1 MQMKNLG
8 IGMKSGD
15 KMKKFIKPNEIKRVS
30 KLMTEELELLNR
42 QIEILLNDINKIKSL
57 YKGYDADI
65 IVSKYVERVKK
76 LKHIIVNYENYI
88 NYFNLISGTY
98 NENINTATKSLN
110 QIFENFDNYNKQS
123 IPSNFK
129 EEEDL
134 W

>member
-8 IGMKSGD
+8 IIISGD
-15 KMKKFIKPNEIKRVS
+15 EMKKFIKPNEIKRVS
-30 KLMTEELELLNR
+30 KLMTEELEILIK

-65 IVSKYVERVKK
+65 IVSKYIEKVKN
-76 LKHIIVNYENYI
+76 LKYVVANYENCI

-98 NENINTATKSLN
+98 NENINTATKNLN
-110 QIFENFDNYNKQS
+110 QIFENLNNNKL

-129 EEEDL
+129 EEENL
-134 W
+134 WQI